1 MFLILRDSVP
11 PYPEFPGIGR
21 RNCADLVENGEIT
34 QEMLDR
40 SNIKVRVT
48 YCPALL
54 ARDGEMLIDDVGEGS
69 GMAEFIRCISTV
81 RRGDRDENGMNGTEL
96 KVWAKSQ
103 G

>member
-11 PYPEFPGIGR
+11 QYPEF
-21 RNCADLVENGEIT
+21 LENGEIT

-48 YCPALL
+48 YRPALL